1 MTATAIEAAAGT
13 VVSTAV
19 SLGRVRV
26 TRDRGYSRQGS
37 VSVVRS
43 EDGWPE
49 DICLIFGRFL
59 PVNHLQIEPQIQSD
73 SIIDQIIV
81 YLININKQFNTS
93 LSPVSRCLSL
103 LGCC

>member
-1 MTATAIEAAAGT
+1 MTSTAIEAVAGT

-49 DICLIFGRFL
+49 DICLIFG
-59 PVNHLQIEPQIQSD
+59 SD
-73 SIIDQIIV
+73 GYFFRSIIFRTNRR
-81 YLININKQFNTS
+81 Y
-93 LSPVSRCLSL
+93 SRIQL
-103 LGCC
+103 